1 MLPLLSFTVC
11 GNTCT
16 YFRLSQAK
24 DKMPTPAGWT
34 NYLADLAT
42 GGYWAGEWEA
52 AAEARWHNIEIVL
65 IDPNVGLFR
74 QYNEGAARRVV
85 VCRVNGNHFDAI
97 VPNGGAHHDASAAP
111 AHAHQQQQS
120 LHAHHSSSS
129 GGYPSGGSQK
139 TGAEKQQQCIAELED
154 KGFSKGTAVLACG
167 HADNDVNAASNFA
180 IDRDAAE
187 SAAKKK
193 CIAALEEIGILKEKA
208 AAVCKRAG
216 NDVSKASNAAFDK

>member
-1 MLPLLSFTVC
+1 MFPLPSFTVC

-42 GGYWAGEWEA
+42 DGYWAGEWEA

-65 IDPNVGLFR
+65 IDPNEGLFL

-97 VPNGGAHHDASAAP
+97 VPNGGAHHDAAAAP
-111 AHAHQQQQS
+111 AHAGS
-120 LHAHHSSSS
+120 VDGAGKNVFGRPSTPSSASS
-129 GGYPSGGSQK
+129 GPVAAGRSRDSGAKALNVFGRPAAARSRRRAWAEGGGGG
-139 TGAEKQQQCIAELED
+139 GANAGGCCITCAGGKACGDACIAREKVCSVP
-154 KGFSKGTAVLACG
+154 KGCAC
-167 HADNDVNAASNFA
+167 
-180 IDRDAAE
+180 DAG
-187 SAAKKK
+187 K
-193 CIAALEEIGILKEKA
+193 
-208 AAVCKRAG
+208 
-216 NDVSKASNAAFDK
+216 